1 LGRAGALKHI
11 YYVGLLSLPDYF
23 LMRIIKEIKKL
34 KKIKPKFKK
43 PRNDTNEI
51 WKTIKKKIDIDKEA
65 EKIYEENVEN
75 SEENF
80 KFGH

>member
-1 LGRAGALKHI
+1 
-11 YYVGLLSLPDYF
+11 
-23 LMRIIKEIKKL
+23 MRIIKEIKKL